1 LHKGNSSKVKSI
13 PSMKP
18 RECQC
23 KKPTETAVLDRQEQ
37 GNSPSRQ
44 KSKWSKSV
52 SYVSV
57 NGPAVIEVKGGVFI
71 HIDANRNVRVD
82 GFDKLQL
89 TSPKE
94 IDLDATNISIR
105 AKENLYIGTDNH
117 IELQTNR
124 IDFCPEGDAGGYKK
138 SRRKRHSRR
147 T

>member
-1 LHKGNSSKVKSI
+1 
-13 PSMKP
+13 
-18 RECQC
+18 
-23 KKPTETAVLDRQEQ
+23 
-37 GNSPSRQ
+37 
-44 KSKWSKSV
+44 
-52 SYVSV
+52 
-57 NGPAVIEVKGGVFI
+57 VKGGVFI

-117 IELQTNR
+117 IELQSKR
-124 IDFCPEGDAGGYKK
+124 IDLNPEDGKGGYK
-138 SRRKRHSRR
+138 RRKRNSRR